1 MPMDFS
7 FLQST
12 TLMENFM
19 KMAKSNTD
27 KNLET
32 CGVLAGS
39 LVSI

>member
-1 MPMDFS
+1 
-7 FLQST
+7 
-12 TLMENFM
+12 MENFM

-39 LVSI
+39 LVSPDSIKVPV